1 MSYVSPCNSRVHRD
15 DYNSD
20 MYEGTRSANMN
31 DVVSIEQL
39 LRPLE
44 ENGVLIHRSREQ
56 VSFIKMKPFLLL
68 WNSILDRVWT
78 NVAILS
84 VLYTYGVY

>member
-1 MSYVSPCNSRVHRD
+1 MSIVSPCDAGDHCD

-20 MYEGTRSANMN
+20 MYEGTRSANRN

-44 ENGVLIHRSREQ
+44 ENGVLVHRSREQ
-56 VSFIKMKPFLLL
+56 VKFTTM
-68 WNSILDRVWT
+68 T
-78 NVAILS
+78 NIFAIYGTT
-84 VLYTYGVY
+84 VLTSN